1 MTRINNADVPAA
13 IRAREPFENK
23 SRTLRGFHDVTGR
36 YGVVSYDQTIAL
48 EKDGEL
54 RVATGYPRVYGP
66 HVELVEQ
73 GR

>member
-1 MTRINNADVPAA
+1 MDIWL
-13 IRAREPFENK
+13 IWAR
-23 SRTLRGFHDVTGR
+23 
-36 YGVVSYDQTIAL
+36 
-48 EKDGEL
+48 DGEL